1 MVKQIP
7 YAFAFSP
14 LTLGHVPSCCT
25 IIPQELEI
33 RLSITI
39 IGARHTVLLQ
49 ARRQTLEEVNLLE
62 DVSPKVTDV
71 DMQGLN
77 NNK

>member
-1 MVKQIP
+1 MLDH
-7 YAFAFSP
+7 A
-14 LTLGHVPSCCT
+14 PSCCT
-25 IIPQELEI
+25 IILQELGL
-33 RLSITI
+33 RLSIASI
-39 IGARHTVLLQ
+39 ASRRTVLLR

-62 DVSPKVTDV
+62 DVYPKATNA